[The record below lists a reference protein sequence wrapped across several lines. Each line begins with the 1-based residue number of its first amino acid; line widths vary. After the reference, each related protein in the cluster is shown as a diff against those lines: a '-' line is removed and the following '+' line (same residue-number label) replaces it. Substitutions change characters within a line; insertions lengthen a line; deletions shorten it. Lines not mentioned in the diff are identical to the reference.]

1 MRTDGRAQ
9 AGKRGDAVD
18 VNADG
23 RAPGHKC
30 GQGAATYRR
39 PVTTVT
45 VVPLW
50 DRRRT
55 EVRG

>member
-9 AGKRGDAVD
+9 AGERGDAVD
-18 VNADG
+18 ADG
-23 RAPGHKC
+23 RAPGRKC
-30 GQGAATYRR
+30 GQRTATYRR